1 MVLWRDFFGHDLSQP
16 DPNDAG
22 SAAVPPEKA
31 GQPAPQIKTPKSKLK
46 NPDVPPIP
54 RETIAEAEVQPAP
67 QEVGDKAR
75 EKAVPKI
82 RNQKSEFKIPE
93 AAPTIKNPNSKIKH
107 TDVSPAE
114 KQ

>member
-1 MVLWRDFFGHDLSQP
+1 MALPTPTSSNGLASMERTLNPTTFHKEKNLELKRLDPTRKSSEKEREVVLPLWRDFFGHDLSQP

-54 RETIAEAEVQPAP
+54 RETIAE
-67 QEVGDKAR
+67 
-75 EKAVPKI
+75 
-82 RNQKSEFKIPE
+82 
-93 AAPTIKNPNSKIKH
+93 
-107 TDVSPAE
+107 
-114 KQ
+114 